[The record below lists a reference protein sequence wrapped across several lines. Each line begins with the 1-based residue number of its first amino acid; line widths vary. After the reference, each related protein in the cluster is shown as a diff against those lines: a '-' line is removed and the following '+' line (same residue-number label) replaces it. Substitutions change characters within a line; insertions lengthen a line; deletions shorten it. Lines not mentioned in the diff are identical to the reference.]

1 MFRGL
6 SPRILNLTTILV
18 NTAYLVPREFFLIIS
33 YYFLNGKG
41 KKYSR
46 KLAVDG
52 LTFLIIGNQL

>member
-1 MFRGL
+1 MFRSL

-18 NTAYLVPREFFLIIS
+18 NTAYLVPREFFLIS